1 MKNSLF
7 YFLLLFVVIA
17 NAQKNEFKNQGEQE
31 NALAEQFFEK
41 KYVKQSFEKFQGK
54 ITVTDKTN
62 ITFNNKTLQFWDIK
76 PELLQVFTE
85 GIFYPQILLGNE
97 ENNIIKSESELL
109 SEREAALY
117 NFKRNDKLRISNFEE
132 LVSLSKSP
140 KVKRFR
146 FLNYSFA
153 PMNPQVYFI
162 ELTNENATENTD
174 LNSFIK
180 GAKLTFVCLGWLTT

>member
-7 YFLLLFVVIA
+7 YFLLLVVAIA

-41 KYVKQSFEKFQGK
+41 KYVRQNFEKFQGK
-54 ITVTDKTN
+54 ITVIDKTN
-62 ITFNNKTLQFWDIK
+62 ITFNNKTLQFWNIK

-85 GIFYPQILLGNE
+85 GIFYPQIVLGNE
-97 ENNIIKSESELL
+97 ENNIIKTQSELL
-109 SEREAALY
+109 SEKEAVLY
-117 NFKRNDKLRISNFEE
+117 NLKRNDKLKISNFEE

-146 FLNYSFA
+146 FLRYSFA
-153 PMNPQVYFI
+153 LMNPQVYFI

-180 GAKLTFVCLGWLTT
+180 DSKLTFVELGWLTT

>member
-85 GIFYPQILLGNE
+85 GIFYPQILLGKE

>member
-17 NAQKNEFKNQGEQE
+17 NAQKNEFKNQDEQE

-54 ITVTDKTN
+54 ITVIDKTN

-76 PELLQVFTE
+76 PELLQMFTE
-85 GIFYPQILLGNE
+85 GIFYPQILLGKE

-109 SEREAALY
+109 SERESALY
-117 NFKRNDKLRISNFEE
+117 NFKRNDKLRVSNFEE

>member
-76 PELLQVFTE
+76 PELLQMFTE
-85 GIFYPQILLGNE
+85 GIFYPQILLGKE